1 MPKRRSFTPE
11 FKAKVALDAL
21 HGELS
26 SQQIA
31 SKYKISTGQVSTFKQ
46 QAIANITEG
55 FERASP
61 SAKKK
66 AKAAEP
72 DVKSLHA
79 KIGQLTMER
88 DFLAHGRFFG
98 RAKARG

>member
-21 HGELS
+21 HGELT

-46 QAIANITEG
+46 QAIASITAG
-55 FERASP
+55 FERNSRRK
-61 SAKKK
+61 SK
-66 AKAAEP
+66 EEDGP

-88 DFLAHGRFFG
+88 DFLAEGLQRIG
-98 RAKARG
+98 ISAKP

>member
-11 FKAKVALDAL
+11 FKAKVALEAL
-21 HGELS
+21 HGELT

-31 SKYKISTGQVSTFKQ
+31 SKYKITTGQVSTFKQ
-46 QAIANITEG
+46 QAIDNIKQG
-55 FERASP
+55 FES
-61 SAKKK
+61 KK
-66 AKAAEP
+66 AKSKQTDEGP

-88 DFLAHGRFFG
+88 DFLSEGLQRIG
-98 RAKARG
+98 ISVKP